1 MSGPTM
7 LDPKCQVYNVSVTSN
22 LIELCAQY
30 DVSSFIY
37 TSTYNVIFGGR
48 EIAGGDEKSEY
59 FPIDQHTD
67 WYSRSKSEAE
77 QLVLSAN
84 SRETKGGT
92 KTIDSHK
99 LVHTL

>member
-1 MSGPTM
+1 M
-7 LDPKCQVYNVSVTSN
+7 LDPKCQVQNVSVTSN

-48 EIAGGDEKSEY
+48 EIAGGDENSEY
-59 FPIDQHTD
+59 FPVDQHTD

-77 QLVLSAN
+77 HLVLSAN
-84 SRETKGGT
+84 GKETKGGT
-92 KTIDSHK
+92 ITIIHS
-99 LVHTL
+99 